1 MIARQL
7 LCDVV
12 EMKIK
17 IFEMSKTRAQSA
29 EEHLKVKCMLFAITC
44 LLLHHLQIQA
54 EVMVIT
60 FHNWFQLPFLI
71 FKIMLFVF
79 SLDFGIKVRQCWST

>member
-1 MIARQL
+1 MSIITRQL

-29 EEHLKVKCMLFAITC
+29 EEHLKVKCLPVMITS
-44 LLLHHLQIQA
+44 
-54 EVMVIT
+54 
-60 FHNWFQLPFLI
+60 
-71 FKIMLFVF
+71 VF
-79 SLDFGIKVRQCWST
+79 C

>member
-29 EEHLKVKCMLFAITC
+29 EEHLKVKCVLFAIMC
-44 LLLHHLQIQA
+44 LLLHPLHIHA
-54 EVMVIT
+54 EVMVTT
-60 FHNWFQLPFLI
+60 FHNWFQLPF
-71 FKIMLFVF
+71 FLFP
-79 SLDFGIKVRQCWST
+79 S